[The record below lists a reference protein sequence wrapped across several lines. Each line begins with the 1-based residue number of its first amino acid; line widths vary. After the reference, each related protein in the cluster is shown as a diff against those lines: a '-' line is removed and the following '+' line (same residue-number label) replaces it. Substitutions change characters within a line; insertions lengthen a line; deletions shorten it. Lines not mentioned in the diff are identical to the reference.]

1 MENKGEPERSLFLN
15 RLTGAL
21 PSGFQ
26 RLYFGAEFCPWAFPS
41 LTEIEQAVE
50 YVRELGGAFTLA
62 IPVLAESLVPRLRS
76 VLRHIHPLLR
86 GGDEILINDF
96 GAIQL
101 VNEVTP
107 DVPIVL
113 GRVLSGQKRGPQ
125 ILDLH
130 LGVDALTYFRQG
142 RWYATEAVSFLSELG
157 ISRVELDNLLQG
169 IAPLPAGLKGSLHY
183 PYAMVTSSRNCP
195 FRPAGAECD
204 AGCGETF
211 TLTTSA
217 SRLPLIQG
225 GNTQFI
231 RHDRLPEDR
240 LRLGID
246 RLVFH
251 PRLPR

>member
-1 MENKGEPERSLFLN
+1 MEKGETERALFLD
-15 RLTGAL
+15 RLHRPLPTG
-21 PSGFQ
+21 FH

-41 LTEIEQAVE
+41 LTEFEQAIE
-50 YVRELGGAFTLA
+50 FARELGCAFTLA
-62 IPVLAESLVPRLRS
+62 TPVLAESLLPRLRS
-76 VLRHIHPLLR
+76 VLQHIHGFLTT
-86 GGDEILINDF
+86 GDEILINDL

-101 VNEVTP
+101 VREFVP
-107 DVPIVL
+107 DLPIIL

-130 LGVDALTYFRQG
+130 LGEEALAYFRQG
-142 RWYATEAVSFLSELG
+142 SWYTTEAVSFLTELG

-204 AGCGETF
+204 AGCGEIF
-211 TLTTSA
+211 SLTTVTSQ
-217 SRLPLIQG
+217 LPLIQG

-240 LRLGID
+240 PRLGID